1 MSVKIRMHRAGA
13 KRKPFYRIVV
23 ADSRMPRDGRFIEQV
38 GYYNPVSQ
46 PKELK
51 LDEDKIFEWLQKGAQ
66 PSDTVRSL
74 LSGAGLMAKLH
85 DANTTSNLLL
95 EKA

>member
-1 MSVKIRMHRAGA
+1 MSVKIRMRRMGA

-23 ADSRMPRDGRFIEQV
+23 ADSRAPRDGRFIEEV

-46 PKELK
+46 PKDLK
-51 LDEDKIFEWLQKGAQ
+51 LDEDKIFEWLKKGAQ

-85 DANTTSNLLL
+85 D
-95 EKA
+95 EKYNK

>member
-1 MSVKIRMHRAGA
+1 MSVKIRMRRMGA

-23 ADSRMPRDGRFIEQV
+23 ADSRAPRDGRFIEEV

-51 LDEDKIFEWLQKGAQ
+51 LDEDKIFEWLKKGAQ

-74 LSGAGLMAKLH
+74 LSGAGLMAKFH
-85 DANTTSNLLL
+85 D
-95 EKA
+95 EKYNK

>member
-1 MSVKIRMHRAGA
+1 MSVKIRMRRMGA

-23 ADSRMPRDGRFIEQV
+23 ADSRAPRDGRFIEEV

-51 LDEDKIFEWLQKGAQ
+51 LDEDKIFEWLKKGAQ
-66 PSDTVRSL
+66 PSDPVRSF
-74 LSGAGLMAKLH
+74 LSSAGLMAKLH
-85 DANTTSNLLL
+85 D
-95 EKA
+95 EKYNK

>member
-23 ADSRMPRDGRFIEQV
+23 ADSRMPRNGRFIEQV

-46 PKELK
+46 PKELSLTK
-51 LDEDKIFEWLQKGAQ
+51 
-66 PSDTVRSL
+66 TRSL
-74 LSGAGLMAKLH
+74 NGYKRVH
-85 DANTTSNLLL
+85 NLQTLL
-95 EKA
+95 DHFFQVLA

>member
-1 MSVKIRMHRAGA
+1 MSVKIRMRRMGA

-23 ADSRMPRDGRFIEQV
+23 ADSRAPRDGRFIEEV

-51 LDEDKIFEWLQKGAQ
+51 LDEDKIFEWLKKGAQ
-66 PSDTVRSL
+66 PADTVRSL

-85 DANTTSNLLL
+85 D
-95 EKA
+95 EKYNK

>member
-1 MSVKIRMHRAGA
+1 MSVKIRMRRMGA

-23 ADSRMPRDGRFIEQV
+23 ADSRAPRDGRFIEEV

-51 LDEDKIFEWLQKGAQ
+51 LDEGAQ

-85 DANTTSNLLL
+85 D
-95 EKA
+95 EKYNK

>member
-1 MSVKIRMHRAGA
+1 MSVKIRMRRMGA
-13 KRKPFYRIVV
+13 KRKSFYRIVV
-23 ADSRMPRDGRFIEQV
+23 ADSRAPRDGRFIEEV

-51 LDEDKIFEWLQKGAQ
+51 LDEDKIFEWLKKGAQ

-85 DANTTSNLLL
+85 D
-95 EKA
+95 EKYNK

>member
-13 KRKPFYRIVV
+13 KRKPFYRIVI

-51 LDEDKIFEWLQKGAQ
+51 LDEDKIFEWLKKGAQ
-66 PSDTVRSL
+66 PSDTVRSF
-74 LSGAGLMAKLH
+74 LSSAGLMAKLH
-85 DANTTSNLLL
+85 D
-95 EKA
+95 EKYNK

>member
-1 MSVKIRMHRAGA
+1 MSIKIRMHRAGA

-74 LSGAGLMAKLH
+74 LSGAGFMAKLH
-85 DANTTSNLLL
+85 DAKYN
-95 EKA
+95 K

>member
-1 MSVKIRMHRAGA
+1 MSVKIRMRRMGS

-38 GYYNPVSQ
+38 GYYNPLTNSDEV
-46 PKELK
+46 K
-51 LDEDKIFEWLQKGAQ
+51 LEEDKIFEWLEKGAQ

-74 LSGAGLMAKLH
+74 LSKAGLMTRYH
-85 DANTTSNLLL
+85 DA
-95 EKA
+95 KYGK

>member
-1 MSVKIRMHRAGA
+1 MSVKIRMRRMGA

-23 ADSRMPRDGRFIEQV
+23 ADSRAPRDGRFIEEV

-51 LDEDKIFEWLQKGAQ
+51 LDEDKIFEWLKKGAQ

-74 LSGAGLMAKLH
+74 LSG
-85 DANTTSNLLL
+85 
-95 EKA
+95 

>member
-1 MSVKIRMHRAGA
+1 MSVKIRMRRMGA

-23 ADSRMPRDGRFIEQV
+23 ADSRAPRDGRFIEEV

-51 LDEDKIFEWLQKGAQ
+51 LDEDKIFEWLKKGAQ
-66 PSDTVRSL
+66 PSDTIRSF
-74 LSGAGLMAKLH
+74 LSSAGLMAKLH
-85 DANTTSNLLL
+85 D
-95 EKA
+95 EKYNK

>member
-1 MSVKIRMHRAGA
+1 MSVKIRMRRMGA

-23 ADSRMPRDGRFIEQV
+23 ADSRMPRDGRFIEEV
-38 GYYNPVSQ
+38 GYYNPVSE

-51 LDEDKIFEWLQKGAQ
+51 LDEDKIFEWLKKGAQ

-74 LSGAGLMAKLH
+74 LSSAGLMKKLH
-85 DANTTSNLLL
+85 ESKFN
-95 EKA
+95 K

>member
-23 ADSRMPRDGRFIEQV
+23 ADSRMP
-38 GYYNPVSQ
+38 
-46 PKELK
+46 
-51 LDEDKIFEWLQKGAQ
+51 LDEDKIFDWLQKGAQ

-74 LSGAGLMAKLH
+74 LSGAGLMTKLH
-85 DANTTSNLLL
+85 DAKYN
-95 EKA
+95 K